1 MAKTTSTKSM
11 KLPKAVKSLL
21 KNKIVLY
28 VVSIIAFL
36 NLFAY
41 IMTGCVETVI
51 FFALTGIITSC
62 FTKNMIIVLGTSI
75 LLTNTFA
82 VCKSAVQKNMP
93 VGSLLE
99 GMDNKG
105 ETGKKEEATGKKEE
119 ATGKKEEATEQTA
132 EDCKEGEEYDEK
144 QKKCIQK
151 EQMTTVYKKNNR
163 VDYAATVEEAYDDL
177 NKILGSD
184 GVKNISK
191 DTEKLVEQQQ
201 QLTKMMQDMGPMVDK
216 VSGIIGKVGGKDG
229 LDKMMQSIKGVSN
242 AMPTK

>member
-1 MAKTTSTKSM
+1 M

-51 FFALTGIITSC
+51 FFALTGMITSC
-62 FTKNMIIVLGTSI
+62 FTKNMIIVLGISI

-82 VCKSAVQKNMP
+82 VCKSAVQRNMP

-105 ETGKKEEATGKKEE
+105 ENTTKEETKEGEKKEEEKKEE
-119 ATGKKEEATEQTA
+119 EKKEEKPNE
-132 EDCKEGEEYDEK
+132 ESKKEE
-144 QKKCIQK
+144 
-151 EQMTTVYKKNNR
+151 MTTVYKKNNR

-229 LDKMMQSIKGVSN
+229 LDKMMQSIKGVSG

>member
-28 VVSIIAFL
+28 AVSIIAFL

-51 FFALTGIITSC
+51 FFALTGVITSC
-62 FTKNMIIVLGTSI
+62 FTKNMIIVLGISI

-99 GMDNKG
+99 GMDNKEG
-105 ETGKKEEATGKKEE
+105 ANGGRDDKKEEDEKKEAEKKEDDKKEE
-119 ATGKKEEATEQTA
+119 KPNEESKKEE
-132 EDCKEGEEYDEK
+132 
-144 QKKCIQK
+144 
-151 EQMTTVYKKNNR
+151 MTTVYKKNNR

-201 QLTKMMQDMGPMVDK
+201 QLTKMMQDIGPMVDK

>member
-1 MAKTTSTKSM
+1 M

-28 VVSIIAFL
+28 AVSIIAFL

-41 IMTGCVETVI
+41 IMSGCVETVI
-51 FFALTGIITSC
+51 FFALTGVITSC

-99 GMDNKG
+99 GMDNKEG
-105 ETGKKEEATGKKEE
+105 ASGNKDDGKKEEEKEKEEEKKEDDKKAEKPNEESKKEE
-119 ATGKKEEATEQTA
+119 
-132 EDCKEGEEYDEK
+132 
-144 QKKCIQK
+144 
-151 EQMTTVYKKNNR
+151 MTTVYKKNNR

-229 LDKMMQSIKGVSN
+229 LDKMMQSIKGVSG
-242 AMPTK
+242 AMPSQ